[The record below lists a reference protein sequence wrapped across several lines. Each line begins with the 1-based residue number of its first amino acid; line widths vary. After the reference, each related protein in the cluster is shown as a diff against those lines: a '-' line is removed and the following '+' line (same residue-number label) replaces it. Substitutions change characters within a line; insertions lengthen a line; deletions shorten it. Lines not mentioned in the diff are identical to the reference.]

1 MKTTLQSRLARFAGM
16 LLLSSIVFAV
26 GVQAAQANLATEGG
40 SGSGSGVTGTLVAQ
54 AGTQGR
60 GGVSLAPA
68 AASAATS
75 ASSAS
80 SGSVASASTQGLTAA
95 QRHHFFGPPQ
105 SVIAVS
111 AAAGTQ
117 GRGGVAL
124 AQGTPTGG
132 QLSASA
138 TSSRHTIAHFQ
149 PTANVLATQTGS
161 SPASSTSAWIAAGLA
176 AGIFLIGLAA
186 WSLTRRRGQSARRP
200 SDEYCTLH
208 PDDALCSAA

>member
-1 MKTTLQSRLARFAGM
+1 MKSTPQSRVARLAGM

-26 GVQAAQANLATEGG
+26 GVQAAQANLATRGG
-40 SGSGSGVTGTLVAQ
+40 SGSESAVTGTLVAQ

-68 AASAATS
+68 AASVATS
-75 ASSAS
+75 AST
-80 SGSVASASTQGLTAA
+80 GSVTSAQGLTAA

-105 SVIAVS
+105 SVVAVS
-111 AAAGTQ
+111 AAAGTE

-124 AQGTPTGG
+124 AQGTQTGG

-161 SPASSTSAWIAAGLA
+161 SPASSTSAWIAAGSA
-176 AGIFLIGLAA
+176 AAIFLIGLAT
-186 WSLTRRRGQSARRP
+186 WSLTRRRGQAGRRP